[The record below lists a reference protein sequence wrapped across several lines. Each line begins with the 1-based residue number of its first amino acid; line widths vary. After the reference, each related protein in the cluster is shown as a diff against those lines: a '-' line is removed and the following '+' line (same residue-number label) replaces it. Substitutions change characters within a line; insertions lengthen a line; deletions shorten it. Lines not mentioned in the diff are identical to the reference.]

1 MKPDSTSA
9 ARNLSRKIRGVF
21 CLLAGMILMGF
32 TPQHNPTPALLLT
45 PETLK
50 KIPAEQRVIIDTR
63 SKWKFLT
70 GHIPGAINM
79 SNWQEFTARKDGI
92 KGILIENK
100 TFLSNTFSALG
111 LNPKQSIIIYGE
123 PGDPWRTDGRFFW
136 MFERY
141 GFSNVAILDGGL
153 ESWEQNGGALERGF
167 QKGRKFIKLD
177 PQELKLNPDI
187 IADKYL
193 INKVFLDSNYV
204 LIDNRTQKEY
214 QGATP
219 YGSTR
224 GGHIPNAKHIHWPD
238 FFTDEGR
245 LKSATDLTKLLQKAG
260 VRSGQEVIV
269 YCTGGVRSAMAYFVF
284 RYLGFK
290 VRNYDGSWWDWS
302 HDPNLP
308 IETSG

>member
-1 MKPDSTSA
+1 
-9 ARNLSRKIRGVF
+9 
-21 CLLAGMILMGF
+21 
-32 TPQHNPTPALLLT
+32 
-45 PETLK
+45 
-50 KIPAEQRVIIDTR
+50 
-63 SKWKFLT
+63 
-70 GHIPGAINM
+70 
-79 SNWQEFTARKDGI
+79 
-92 KGILIENK
+92 
-100 TFLSNTFSALG
+100 
-111 LNPKQSIIIYGE
+111 
-123 PGDPWRTDGRFFW
+123 
-136 MFERY
+136 
-141 GFSNVAILDGGL
+141 
-153 ESWEQNGGALERGF
+153 
-167 QKGRKFIKLD
+167 
-177 PQELKLNPDI
+177 
-187 IADKYL
+187 L
-193 INKVFLDSNYV
+193 INKVFSDSNYV